1 MKHLLLQ
8 IDLILPI
15 ARLPPISLGL
25 AIAGMSLGA
34 PVTASAQVKDDKA
47 YCAELSSMYRRYVQN
62 SPGRRFDV
70 EAGYALENCQKGN
83 TAAAIPVLE
92 KKLEASGFSLP
103 KEFKP

>member
-1 MKHLLLQ
+1 MKRLLL
-8 IDLILPI
+8 PI
-15 ARLPPISLGL
+15 VGL
-25 AIAGMSLGA
+25 ALMPFAAHGG
-34 PVTASAQVKDDKA
+34 PVQDDKA

-92 KKLEASGFSLP
+92 KKLESSGFSLP

>member
-1 MKHLLLQ
+1 MKHLLLPSY
-8 IDLILPI
+8 LLLPSGLL
-15 ARLPPISLGL
+15 LPAVGL
-25 AIAGMSLGA
+25 ALAFPA
-34 PVTASAQVKDDKA
+34 TASAQVKDDKA
-47 YCAELSSMYRRYVQN
+47 YCAELSSLYRRYVQS